1 MLQLCHDIGF
11 HNLDVWLSRW
21 GKATCRVLVIKGVRG
36 CPGEQLCAGFG
47 LCPEFGG
54 DPWFKLVLG
63 LGGMSLKGQPAA
75 MGQVAGTAGKQG
87 PRRLV
92 ALVRRLGMERQ
103 MDI

>member
-1 MLQLCHDIGF
+1 MDSLG
-11 HNLDVWLSRW
+11 
-21 GKATCRVLVIKGVRG
+21 
-36 CPGEQLCAGFG
+36 PAGLG

-103 MDI
+103 MDTRC